1 MIATWQNIH
10 PQALAAIRCA
20 ANWNIWGRHA
30 AVAYA
35 RKHNCLRLAVLA
47 RQLQTATLNGF

>member
-1 MIATWQNIH
+1 MIATWTTMH
-10 PQALAAIRCA
+10 PQALCAIRCSM
-20 ANWNIWGRHA
+20 NWDVWGRAA

-47 RQLQTATLNGF
+47 RQLQVATINGF